1 MRIKAVCLAVALLL
15 CSLSLFSRGV
25 DTLTRRRRADPSAYR
40 VIVPPYEDPPKID
53 GKLNDPFW
61 ENAAILKS
69 FTQYEPVEG
78 REPTEQTVAYIG
90 YDKDNLYIGVRCY
103 DSNPKAVR
111 ACLTQRDQ
119 VMGDDEITVYLDT
132 FNDKKRAF
140 AFLVNPCGV
149 QSDGI
154 YVESSGGR
162 RGRGRGGG
170 GGFDRIDKTW
180 DTYFTTDAHM
190 DDEGYTVEMAIPFK
204 SLRFPHSQPQLWG
217 MQIKR
222 NIRRKNEE
230 IYWYPRSRDING
242 FLIQAGTIQID
253 GSLNKGKNFEVM
265 PVVTGL
271 KEQGQKIDPEA
282 GLNLKYGI
290 TSDLTADGTINPDFS
305 QVEAD
310 MPQIDVNQRYA
321 LYYPEKRPFFLEG
334 KDYFDTPFEL
344 LYTRTIVNPAWG
356 IKLTGKMG
364 KTTMGFLSTY
374 DMNASSIDDPEEEDE
389 DEEEEEEIVQKGFVN
404 VFRLRQDL
412 FTESYIGLIFADKEL
427 REFEGI
433 AISDYNRV
441 GGVDGHF
448 KFLNNYQFSF
458 QVVGSQTKLGDYKS
472 GLVPALKFDFNARG
486 RHLSFSADYSYIPPD
501 FEASSGFFR
510 RKDIKSFDSRLGYA
524 FLPMNDVIV
533 DIRPSFQY
541 RRIYDFDNVLTD
553 EEYEL
558 SLFMS
563 GWRGTFISAG
573 LSHNL
578 ERYEGIDFRGNNFR
592 TWIRSEPFSWLSG
605 GLNFSLGDSIYYDE
619 NPYLGFKY
627 SYGLSLTLKPLTNLR
642 LLYEYSNDT
651 FYKTKGGELEYKVN
665 ILTQR
670 IGYQITR
677 HLSLRL
683 ITDYNDYDK
692 EIYNSVLLSYQLN
705 PGTVFYVGFDDNQMQ
720 DDRGIYRIEGRYF
733 FVKFSYWWRI

>member
-1 MRIKAVCLAVALLL
+1 MTVFFL
-15 CSLSLFSRGV
+15 CSQFLFSGSDDR
-25 DTLTRRRRADPSAYR
+25 DANRRSADPTAYR
-40 VIVPPYEDPPKID
+40 VVVPPFESAPKID
-53 GKLNDPFW
+53 GRLDDPFW
-61 ENAAILKS
+61 ENAAVLEN

-78 REPTEQTVAYIG
+78 SEPTERTVAYIG
-90 YDKDNLYIGVRCY
+90 YDANNLYIAVRCY

-119 VMGDDEITVYLDT
+119 VRGDDEVTVYLDT

-154 YVESSGGR
+154 YVESGGGR

-170 GGFDRIDKTW
+170 GGFDRVDKTW
-180 DTYFTTDAHM
+180 DTFFTTDANM

-204 SLRFPHSQPQLWG
+204 SLRFPHSQQQLWG

-265 PVVTGL
+265 PVLTGL
-271 KEQGQKIDPEA
+271 KEQGQKADPQA

-290 TSDLTADGTINPDFS
+290 TSDLTADATINPDFS
-305 QVEAD
+305 QIESD

-344 LYTRTIVNPAWG
+344 MYTRTIVDPAWG

-374 DMNASSIDDPEEEDE
+374 DLHSTGIDDPEEEEDE
-389 DEEEEEEIVQKGFVN
+389 DEEEEEDIVQKGFVN
-404 VFRLRQDL
+404 VFRLKQDL
-412 FTESYIGLIFADKEL
+412 FTESYIGLIFTDKEL

-433 AISDYNRV
+433 SVSDYNRV
-441 GGVDGHF
+441 GGVDGLF
-448 KFLNNYQFSF
+448 KFWNNYRFSF
-458 QVVGSQTKLGDYKS
+458 QVVGSQTKLGEYKS
-472 GLVPALKFDFNARG
+472 SLVPAAKFNFNARG

-510 RKDIKSFDSRLGYA
+510 RKDIKSFNSRLGYA

-533 DIRPSFQY
+533 DIRPSLQY
-541 RRIYDFDNVLTD
+541 RRIHDFNNVLTD
-553 EEYEL
+553 EEYEF
-558 SLFMS
+558 SFFMS

-573 LSHNL
+573 ISRNF
-578 ERYEGIDFRGNNFR
+578 ERYEGINFWRNNFR
-592 TWIRSEPFSWLSG
+592 SWIRSEPLSWLSG
-605 GLNFSLGDSIYYDE
+605 GLNFSIGDSIYYDE
-619 NPYLGFKY
+619 NPYLGYKY
-627 SYGLSLTLKPLTNLR
+627 SYGFNLTFKPITNLR
-642 LLYEYSNDT
+642 LLYEYKNDT
-651 FYKTKGGELEYKVN
+651 FYKTKGGELEYRVN
-665 ILTQR
+665 VFTQR

-692 EIYNSVLLSYQLN
+692 EIYNNILLSYQLN
-705 PGTVFYVGFDDNQMQ
+705 PGTVFYVGIDDNQAQ
-720 DDRGIYRIEGRYF
+720 DDSGIYRIEGRYV

>member
-1 MRIKAVCLAVALLL
+1 MRFKAICLFVALLL
-15 CSLSLFSRGV
+15 CSQFLFSRSG
-25 DTLTRRRRADPSAYR
+25 DTNANRPIADPSAYR
-40 VIVPPYEDPPKID
+40 VVVPPFESPPKID
-53 GKLNDPFW
+53 GVLDDSFW
-61 ENAAILKS
+61 ENAAILEN

-78 REPTEQTVAYIG
+78 SEPTERTVVYMG
-90 YDKDNLYIGVRCY
+90 YDANNLYIAVRCY

-149 QSDGI
+149 QSDGV
-154 YVESSGGR
+154 YVESGGGR
-162 RGRGRGGG
+162 RGRGRG

-180 DTYFTTDAHM
+180 DTFFTTDANM
-190 DDEGYTVEMAIPFK
+190 DDEGYTVEIAIPFK
-204 SLRFPHSQPQLWG
+204 SLRFPHSQQQLWG

-265 PVVTGL
+265 PVLTGL

-290 TSDLTADGTINPDFS
+290 TSDLTADATINPDFS

-310 MPQIDVNQRYA
+310 MPQIDVNQRYS

-334 KDYFDTPFEL
+334 KDYFDTPIEL

-356 IKLTGKMG
+356 VKLTGKMG
-364 KTTMGFLSTY
+364 KTTLGFLSTY
-374 DMNASSIDDPEEEDE
+374 DLNATGIDDPEEDEDE
-389 DEEEEEEIVQKGFVN
+389 DEEEEIVQKGFVN

-412 FTESYIGLIFADKEL
+412 FTESYIGLIFTDKEL
-427 REFEGI
+427 TEFEGMP
-433 AISDYNRV
+433 ISDYNRV
-441 GGVDGHF
+441 GGVDGRF
-448 KFLNNYQFSF
+448 KFWNNYQFSF
-458 QVVGSQTKLGDYKS
+458 QVVGSQTKLGDYNS
-472 GLVPALKFDFNARG
+472 GLVPAMKFDFNARG

-501 FEASSGFFR
+501 FKGSSGFFR

-524 FLPMNDVIV
+524 FLPMNDLIV
-533 DIRPSFQY
+533 DIRPSIQY
-541 RRIYDFDNVLTD
+541 RRIYDFNNILTD
-553 EEYEL
+553 EEYEF
-558 SLFMS
+558 SFFMS

-573 LSHNL
+573 LSRNF
-578 ERYEGIDFRGNNFR
+578 ERYEGVDFWRNNFR
-592 TWIRSEPFSWLSG
+592 TWIRSEPLSWLTG
-605 GLNFSLGDSIYYDE
+605 GVNFSMGESIYYDE
-619 NPYLGFKY
+619 DPYLGFKY
-627 SYGLSLTLKPLTNLR
+627 SFGFNLTFKPITNLR
-642 LLYEYSNDT
+642 LLYEYRNDT
-651 FYKTKGGELEYKVN
+651 FYKTKGGELEYRVN
-665 ILTQR
+665 VLTQR

-677 HLSLRL
+677 NLSLRL

-692 EIYNSVLLSYQLN
+692 EIYNSILLSYQLN
-705 PGTVFYVGFDDNQMQ
+705 PGTVFYVGFDDNQAQ
-720 DDRGIYRIEGRYF
+720 DDSGIYRIEGRYF